1 MNNTKH
7 IKITAVVLT
16 AAVFIC
22 GCAILGIAAANKQK
36 SEVGF
41 VSAVKGKAA
50 IMKGK
55 NKGISLDGMNAI
67 HIGDNIKV
75 APKSSATVNLCASG
89 SKIVVKGEA
98 SFNVTAKGLKFS
110 KGKAGS
116 TGVIEKTLCAT
127 LAESAAKYDKMA
139 KVEDLSEAMGAMS
152 SVLGVVGDSGK
163 SGSSAMK
170 SILNEKAEE
179 YESAQSAIEKKVMK
193 YAKAEESFEKSEVT
207 RGGGGGGMSL
217 GMEDYPPAPAA
228 EPPMATVYEDT
239 IYKPDVVYLDGAL
252 SEVSVFSRPF
262 LSFGSMGVV
271 STFKVKITNSQNAVV
286 FQASLDKPYL
296 EYPADAEPLLP
307 GGWYLCEVSAM
318 YPEGTEIEMEVYG
331 LSVKDEN
338 TQRMF
343 AAEEN
348 ALKELIADSP
358 SAENFTLLGKLYEAN
373 NLSVA
378 AVGAYEK
385 ALAAEPDNPALLQ
398 RMNDLKATLK

>member
-7 IKITAVVLT
+7 IKIPAVVLT

-22 GCAILGIAAANKQK
+22 GCAILGIAAAKSQK
-36 SEVGF
+36 SEIGF

-67 HIGDNIKV
+67 HVGDNIKV
-75 APKSSATVNLCASG
+75 APKSSATINLCASG

-98 SFNVTAKGLKFS
+98 SFTVSAKGLKFS
-110 KGKAGS
+110 KGKPGS
-116 TGVIEKTLCAT
+116 KGNIEKTLCAT
-127 LAESAAKYDKMA
+127 LAESAAKYDKTA

-152 SVLGVVGDSGK
+152 VMGLVGDSSR

-170 SILNEKAEE
+170 SILNEKTEE
-179 YESAQSAIEKKVMK
+179 YELAQRAIEKKVMK
-193 YAKAEESFEKSEVT
+193 YAKAEESFEERGVT
-207 RGGGGGGMSL
+207 RGGGGGMSL

-239 IYKPDVVYLDGAL
+239 IYKPDVVYLNEPL

-307 GGWYLCEVSAM
+307 GGWYLCEISAM

-348 ALKELIADSP
+348 ALKELVADSP

-373 NLSVA
+373 NMPVA